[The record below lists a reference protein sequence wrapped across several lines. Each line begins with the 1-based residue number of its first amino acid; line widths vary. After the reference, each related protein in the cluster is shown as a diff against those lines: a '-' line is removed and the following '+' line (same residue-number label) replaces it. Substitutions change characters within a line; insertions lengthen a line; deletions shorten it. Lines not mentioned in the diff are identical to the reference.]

1 MSKFPGPG
9 QYNSSLYTKPT
20 AARCATTN
28 TLRKTFMDNIQEFK
42 KDYPGP
48 GKHENN
54 FNSSKYRAT
63 SAYDFGKSNRRPLD

>member
-1 MSKFPGPG
+1 
-9 QYNSSLYTKPT
+9 
-20 AARCATTN
+20 
-28 TLRKTFMDNIQEFK
+28 MDNIQEFK